1 MCYEGI
7 SPAMMLPAVKQD
19 KKEWERLARRRCEI
33 QEERESEQ
41 IWWLTTTA
49 FPNLEDELW
58 TKKFKY
64 VDYAWLQ
71 GSYSW

>member
-7 SPAMMLPAVKQD
+7 SPAMMLAAVKQD

-41 IWWLTTTA
+41 
-49 FPNLEDELW
+49 
-58 TKKFKY
+58 
-64 VDYAWLQ
+64 
-71 GSYSW
+71 SW